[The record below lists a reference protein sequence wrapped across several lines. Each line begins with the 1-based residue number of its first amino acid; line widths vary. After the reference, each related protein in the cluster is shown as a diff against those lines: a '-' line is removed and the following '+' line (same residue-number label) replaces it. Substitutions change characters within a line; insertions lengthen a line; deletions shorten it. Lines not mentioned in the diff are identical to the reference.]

1 MSDPNNVPLTVFAS
15 GPSTPNKVGYEFHNY
30 ERLQYETNER
40 LDAPDLEKSLKES
53 KCFLRVRFCF

>member
-40 LDAPDLEKSLKES
+40 LDAPDLEKSLK
-53 KCFLRVRFCF
+53 L